1 VKWHPSAKLHA
12 VVVLVG
18 TGFALGFALGR
29 AEPVVV
35 VAPIAI
41 ASLAA
46 LSMYRAPEVHVGCE
60 LARGQVVEGDEVVL
74 EVRFATNSLP
84 ATLEVAVE
92 VPLGLSASLEARTLG
107 TSFAGEEGSLSC
119 SLRADRWG
127 SYRLGS
133 VCVRATGPLGLLVA
147 EQRFAATLDLQ
158 VLPSA
163 ETLRRLV
170 RPVDSRA
177 TAGNQVA
184 KTHERGLEF
193 ADIRPFAPGDR
204 PRDLN
209 WRATAR
215 HGTLHV
221 NVQHPDRSTDVVLV
235 VDAFSEATLP
245 AAVRAANS
253 LAGAYLKYR
262 DRVGLVSMGGLTEWL
277 RPGAGA
283 RQEYLLV
290 QTLLQAQVFASV
302 ADRGI
307 EQLPPDVLP
316 RKALVVALSPLED
329 ERFRRLLVDLRTRGI
344 DLVVIE
350 VSAEQ
355 IVVPTVG
362 RTGET
367 AHRLWSLQRDLVRN
381 QLRALGIPVVVW
393 TADAALALQV
403 EEVSKWP
410 RVARAYR

>member
-1 VKWHPSAKLHA
+1 VRWHPSAKLHA

-41 ASLAA
+41 ASIAA
-46 LSMYRAPEVHVGCE
+46 LSLRRAPEVRVECV
-60 LARGQVVEGDEVVL
+60 LTRAQVVEGDDVVL
-74 EVRFATNSLP
+74 EVGFATNRFP
-84 ATLEVAVE
+84 ATLELAVE
-92 VPLGLSASLEARTLG
+92 VPPGLSASLEERTLG
-107 TSFAGEEGSLSC
+107 TTFTGEGGSLSC

-127 SYRLGS
+127 AYRLGS
-133 VCVRATGPLGLLVA
+133 VWARATGPLGLLVA
-147 EQRFAATLDLQ
+147 EHRVAATLDLQ

-170 RPVDSRA
+170 RPVESRA

-184 KTHERGLEF
+184 KTHQRGLEF

-204 PRDLN
+204 PRDMN
-209 WRATAR
+209 WRATAP

-235 VDAFSEATLP
+235 VDAFSETTLP
-245 AAVRAANS
+245 SAVRAANS
-253 LAGAYLKYR
+253 LAHAYLKYR

-277 RPGAGA
+277 RPGAGL

-307 EQLPPDVLP
+307 DQLPPDVLP
-316 RKALVVALSPLED
+316 RKAMVVAFSPLED

-350 VSAEQ
+350 VSPEG
-355 IVVPTVG
+355 IVLPAVG
-362 RTGET
+362 RTGKT
-367 AHRLWSLQRDLVRN
+367 AHRLWLLQRDLVRN

-393 TADAALALQV
+393 NADAPLALQV
-403 EEVSKWP
+403 EEISKWP
-410 RVARAYR
+410 RVAHAFR